1 MSPPY
6 PGIKL
11 ASGSALI
18 FLLGGNLHGADAEWL
33 QGCGGR
39 NVQPDAHYIIHT
51 ISHKLQF
58 QIKVISHHNICLFG
72 EYADRYRHPA
82 PDSGRE
88 GGASGGIEV
97 LE

>member
-58 QIKVISHHNICLFG
+58 QIMVISHHDVSLLG
-72 EYADRYRHPA
+72 EYADRYQLLPPA
-82 PDSGRE
+82 QE
-88 GGASGGIEV
+88 WGGVQVEAIEV